1 MRKLVIILG
10 ILALALAACNDEPPP
25 TQIVLVVTA
34 TTAPGAETPEAATL
48 PAATATTLPT
58 QAPSVT
64 PSPKPEKTKK
74 PQATDTPAPTPQPE
88 LFPTNV
94 AAQVQIVEEVYQHGR
109 MFWLRHNR
117 EIWVMVNNP
126 PDNSSGGDWYCYN
139 DTWEE
144 GEAEIDPSL
153 VPPEGMY
160 QPRRGFGLLW
170 RTHTDL
176 HDVLGWGTTPEFEL
190 TSNYTYIAGGYV
202 QGNTYYPAAGEHRLT
217 TLYGDSISF
226 FESDVRGDCLGGT
239 WRMTQ

>member
-34 TTAPGAETPEAATL
+34 TDVPGSETPAVATQ
-48 PAATATTLPT
+48 PAVTATTLPT

-74 PQATDTPAPTPQPE
+74 PEPTDVPTATPLPE
-88 LFPTNV
+88 LFPTSV
-94 AAQVQIVEEVYQHGR
+94 VAQVQAVEEVFEHGR

-117 EIWVMVNNP
+117 QIWVMVNNP
-126 PDNSSGGDWYCYN
+126 PDSSGGDWYCYN
-139 DTWEE
+139 DTFLDGEE
-144 GEAEIDPSL
+144 EIDSSL

-160 QPRRGFGLLW
+160 QPRRGFGKLW
-170 RTHTDL
+170 RTHMDL
-176 HDVLGWGTTPEFEL
+176 HDALGWGTTPEFEL
-190 TSNYTYIAGGYV
+190 TSSYTYLAGGYV
-202 QGNTYYPAAGEHRLT
+202 QDGTYYPGAGEHRLT